1 MGPSNREIGVNNFAI
16 CWNSSLKRLRSTF
29 ISKNLL
35 NGTQSAGNRDQ
46 NVVKNYST
54 SASETTREKSFKF
67 TKFYKYYC
75 ITYGKCQIDEK
86 WLEWFIGFVEGDGSI
101 YIDNKKS
108 RCYFVI
114 RQKEIKILEEIQKTL
129 GFGNVKSIGETCPK
143 YIVTD
148 KKNIILLARLFN
160 GNTII
165 AHRQQQ
171 VSNWITLINNLKWDL
186 IEIDRRKIEID
197 LTNSWLSGFTDAEG
211 CFNITIQKR
220 QETKF
225 GYRVR
230 AKFILDQNNGQVL
243 LNQICTLF
251 GYGRVYLR
259 YQDRTIYRY
268 LTDSFKSYE
277 KIIDYFIKNP
287 LKTKKQQSFEKWHL
301 VYKKIIQKEHL
312 TEHGLAEIR
321 NLATKINIIQSKHH
335 MYTVGLDVDTRAY
348 FTAATMIIA
357 IPTGIKIFSWLATLW
372 GGVIK
377 ITTPMLFVIGFLVLF
392 TIGGLTGVVLAN
404 GGLDISLHDRQK

>member
-1 MGPSNREIGVNNFAI
+1 MGPSYREIRVNNFAI
-16 CWNSSLKRLRSTF
+16 CWNSSRERLSSTF

-67 TKFYKYYC
+67 MNFYKDYC
-75 ITYGKCQIDEK
+75 KKYGKCQIDEK

-114 RQKEIKILEEIQKTL
+114 RQKELKILEEIQKTL
-129 GFGNVKSIGETCPK
+129 GFGNVKSIGESCSK

-148 KKNIILLARLFN
+148 KKNIILLAHLFN
-160 GNTII
+160 GNTLIL
-165 AHRQQQ
+165 HRQQQ
-171 VSNWITLINNLKWDL
+171 VIKWLTLINHLKWDL
-186 IEIDRRKIEID
+186 LILERRELEVN
-197 LTNSWLSGFTDAEG
+197 LTTSWLSGFTDAEG

-220 QETKF
+220 QEANF

-230 AKFILDQNNGQVL
+230 AKFTLDQNHGQVVL
-243 LNQICTLF
+243 TQICNLF

-259 YQDRTIYRY
+259 YKDRTIYRY

-277 KIIDYFIKNP
+277 KLIEYFTKNP

-301 VYKKIIQKEHL
+301 VYKKLIQKEHL
-312 TEHGLAEIR
+312 TEHGLEEIKS
-321 NLATKINIIQSKHH
+321 LATKINLIQSK
-335 MYTVGLDVDTRAY
+335 
-348 FTAATMIIA
+348 
-357 IPTGIKIFSWLATLW
+357 
-372 GGVIK
+372 
-377 ITTPMLFVIGFLVLF
+377 
-392 TIGGLTGVVLAN
+392 
-404 GGLDISLHDRQK
+404 

>member
-1 MGPSNREIGVNNFAI
+1 MMGPSYREIRVNNFAI

-54 SASETTREKSFKF
+54 SASETIREKSFKF
-67 TKFYKYYC
+67 TNFYNDYC
-75 ITYGKCQIDEK
+75 RKYGKCQIDEK

-129 GFGNVKSIGETCPK
+129 GFGNVKSIGESCPK

-148 KKNIILLARLFN
+148 KQNIILLAHLFN
-160 GNTII
+160 GNIII

-171 VSNWITLINNLKWDL
+171 VSQLITLINNLKWDL
-186 IEIDRRKIEID
+186 IEIDRRILEVD
-197 LTNSWLSGFTDAEG
+197 LTTRWLSGFTDAEG

-220 QETKF
+220 QEVKL

-243 LNQICTLF
+243 LKQICTLF

-259 YQDRTIYRY
+259 YKDRTIYRY

-277 KIIDYFIKNP
+277 KIIDYFTQNP
-287 LKTKKQQSFEKWHL
+287 LKTKKKQSFENWQL
-301 VYKKIIQKEHL
+301 VYKKLLQKEHL
-312 TEHGLAEIR
+312 TEHGLEEIR
-321 NLATKINIIQSKHH
+321 NLATKINIIQSK
-335 MYTVGLDVDTRAY
+335 VKKQG
-348 FTAATMIIA
+348 
-357 IPTGIKIFSWLATLW
+357 K
-372 GGVIK
+372 
-377 ITTPMLFVIGFLVLF
+377 
-392 TIGGLTGVVLAN
+392 
-404 GGLDISLHDRQK
+404 SLKKK

>member
-1 MGPSNREIGVNNFAI
+1 MIIVER
-16 CWNSSLKRLRSTF
+16 
-29 ISKNLL
+29 
-35 NGTQSAGNRDQ
+35 
-46 NVVKNYST
+46 
-54 SASETTREKSFKF
+54 
-67 TKFYKYYC
+67 
-75 ITYGKCQIDEK
+75 
-86 WLEWFIGFVEGDGSI
+86 FVEGDGSI

-114 RQKEIKILEEIQKTL
+114 RQKEIKILEEIQKIL
-129 GFGNVKSIGETCPK
+129 GFGNVKSIGESCPK

-148 KKNIILLARLFN
+148 KQNIILLAHLFN
-160 GNTII
+160 GNIII

-171 VSNWITLINNLKWDL
+171 TQ
-186 IEIDRRKIEID
+186 
-197 LTNSWLSGFTDAEG
+197 EG

-220 QETKF
+220 QEVKL

-230 AKFILDQNNGQVL
+230 AKFTLDQNNGQAL
-243 LNQICTLF
+243 LKQICTLF

-259 YQDRTIYRY
+259 YKDRTIYRY

-277 KIIDYFIKNP
+277 KIIDYFTQNP
-287 LKTKKQQSFEKWHL
+287 LKTKKKQSFENWQL
-301 VYKKIIQKEHL
+301 VYKKLLQKEHL
-312 TEHGLAEIR
+312 TEHGLEEIR
-321 NLATKINIIQSKHH
+321 NLATKINIIQSKRSFIEKKEHH

-404 GGLDISLHDRQK
+404 GGLDISLHDRNKRI

>member
-1 MGPSNREIGVNNFAI
+1 MRRMFLLLSHLLARLRIAKVKSLSLSVLYST

-46 NVVKNYST
+46 N
-54 SASETTREKSFKF
+54 TTREKSFKF
-67 TKFYKYYC
+67 TNFYNDYC
-75 ITYGKCQIDEK
+75 RKYGKCQIDEK

-114 RQKEIKILEEIQKTL
+114 RQKEIKILEEIQKIL
-129 GFGNVKSIGETCPK
+129 GFGNVKSIGESCPK

-148 KKNIILLARLFN
+148 KQNIILLAHLFN
-160 GNTII
+160 GNIII

-171 VSNWITLINNLKWDL
+171 
-186 IEIDRRKIEID
+186 
-197 LTNSWLSGFTDAEG
+197 
-211 CFNITIQKR
+211 
-220 QETKF
+220 
-225 GYRVR
+225 
-230 AKFILDQNNGQVL
+230 
-243 LNQICTLF
+243 
-251 GYGRVYLR
+251 
-259 YQDRTIYRY
+259 
-268 LTDSFKSYE
+268 
-277 KIIDYFIKNP
+277 
-287 LKTKKQQSFEKWHL
+287 
-301 VYKKIIQKEHL
+301 HL
-312 TEHGLAEIR
+312 TEHGLEEIR
-321 NLATKINIIQSKHH
+321 NLATKINIIQIDLKDYDIVRTYLVRVVYWENKSIKRSFIEKKEHH

-372 GGVIK
+372 GGVVK

-404 GGLDISLHDRQK
+404 GGLDIILWNYNIITSQEKQELKYQDLDVYTEELIKKLLEKAQSTMFKSVYRMHKLYNYLFNKE